1 MEEELIPGEEIPMEE
16 ELIQGDDKQMK
27 EELISDDKQMKDELI
42 SEDDKQMKEE
52 LISGDDIQLNFME
65 KLTGQLQRLTDPVA
79 TDSDGDGK
87 GTAGDNDGEGGG
99 TAEDGYLDGDEV
111 YSQDEDEY
119 PDEVEDEVSPQR
131 YRERDGLLLT
141 PLLINPLLFCM
152 IEEDGEDDEEEC
164 EPEVALP
171 LQFALPP
178 GIKPTVC
185 GIPMPKLKFPYGYED
200 STVSAL

>member
-1 MEEELIPGEEIPMEE
+1 MEE

-27 EELISDDKQMKDELI
+27 EELIS
-42 SEDDKQMKEE
+42 DDKQMKEE

-79 TDSDGDGK
+79 TDSGGDGK
-87 GTAGDNDGEGGG
+87 GTAGDYDGEGGG

-111 YSQDEDEY
+111 YSQDED
-119 PDEVEDEVSPQR
+119 PDEVDEDEVSPQR